1 MAKGQRGKTV
11 RRAKTSKSAK
21 GSAMSIPQLRKG
33 LDHITDYT
41 ESLVKSGV
49 TSTKQLAK
57 QFAAEW
63 HKVFG
68 KRMSLSTAESYIK
81 HMMGMKGKPGKKG
94 TRKLRGGSQSLA
106 GAPMAALTR
115 PGTDLPYGNFLEY
128 VSKGFWNPEPAIK
141 GDTGRDQSIAL
152 PYAGTGSN
160 KISGGGLLSSL
171 SNGLSAISFRP
182 FQAENPS
189 SPQQDMMSAWKGQG
203 MGPGPESWQQTWTP
217 RLQPGA
223 APNPTL
229 GVFQRELTRDVT
241 TR

>member
-1 MAKGQRGKTV
+1 
-11 RRAKTSKSAK
+11 
-21 GSAMSIPQLRKG
+21 MSIPQLRKG

-41 ESLVKSGV
+41 ESLVQSGV
-49 TSTKQLAK
+49 SSTKQLAK
-57 QFAAEW
+57 SFAAEW
-63 HKVFG
+63 HRVFG
-68 KRMSLSTAESYIK
+68 KRMNLSTAESYIK
-81 HMMGMKGKPGKKG
+81 HMMGMKGKSGKKG
-94 TRKLRGGSQSLA
+94 TRKMRGGSSPLA

-128 VSKGFWNPEPAIK
+128 VNKGFWNPEPAIK

-160 KISGGGLLSSL
+160 KISGGGLLSSI
-171 SNGLSAISFRP
+171 SNGMSTISFRP

-189 SPQQDMMSAWKGQG
+189 SPQQDAMSAWKGQG

-217 RLQPGA
+217 RMQQGA
-223 APNPTL
+223 APNPVL
-229 GVFQRELTRDVT
+229 GVFQRELTADVT

>member
-1 MAKGQRGKTV
+1 MVKGQRGKTV
-11 RRAKTSKSAK
+11 KKSKPMTGK
-21 GSAMSIPQLRKG
+21 VMSIPQLRKG

-41 ESLVKSGV
+41 ESLVQSGV
-49 TSTKQLAK
+49 SSTKQLAK
-57 QFAAEW
+57 SFAAEW
-63 HKVFG
+63 HRVFG
-68 KRMSLSTAESYIK
+68 KRMNLSTAESYIK
-81 HMMGMKGKPGKKG
+81 HMMGMKGKSGKKG
-94 TRKLRGGSQSLA
+94 TRKMRGGSSPLA

-128 VSKGFWNPEPAIK
+128 VNKGFWNPEPAIK

-160 KISGGGLLSSL
+160 KISGGGLLSSI
-171 SNGLSAISFRP
+171 SNGMNTISFRP

-189 SPQQDMMSAWKGQG
+189 SPQQDAMSAWKGQG

-217 RLQPGA
+217 RMQQGV
-223 APNPTL
+223 APNPVL
-229 GVFQRELTRDVT
+229 GVFQRELTADVT

>member
-1 MAKGQRGKTV
+1 MVKGQRGKTV
-11 RRAKTSKSAK
+11 KKSKPMTGK
-21 GSAMSIPQLRKG
+21 VMSIPQLRKG

-41 ESLVKSGV
+41 ESLVQSGV
-49 TSTKQLAK
+49 SSTKQLAK
-57 QFAAEW
+57 SFAAEW
-63 HKVFG
+63 HRVFG
-68 KRMSLSTAESYIK
+68 KRMNLSTAESYIK
-81 HMMGMKGKPGKKG
+81 HMMGMKGKSGKKG
-94 TRKLRGGSQSLA
+94 TRKMRGGSSPLA

-128 VSKGFWNPEPAIK
+128 VNKGFWNPEPAIK

-160 KISGGGLLSSL
+160 KISGGGLLSSI
-171 SNGLSAISFRP
+171 SNGMNTISFRP

-189 SPQQDMMSAWKGQG
+189 SPQQDAMSAWKGQG

-217 RLQPGA
+217 RMQQGA
-223 APNPTL
+223 APNPVL
-229 GVFQRELTRDVT
+229 GVFQRELTADVT

>member
-1 MAKGQRGKTV
+1 MVKGQRGKTV
-11 RRAKTSKSAK
+11 KKSKVSKGKT
-21 GSAMSIPQLRKG
+21 MSIPQLRKG
-33 LDHITDYT
+33 LDHITTYT
-41 ESLVKSGV
+41 ESLVQSGV
-49 TSTKQLAK
+49 SSTKELAK
-57 QFAAEW
+57 RFAKEW
-63 HKVFG
+63 HRVFG
-68 KRMSLSTAESYIK
+68 KQMSLSTAESYVK
-81 HMMGMKGKPGKKG
+81 HMMGMKGKPTKGKKG
-94 TRKLRGGSQSLA
+94 TRKMRGGAALE

-128 VSKGFWNPEPAIK
+128 VNKGFWNPEPAIK

-189 SPQQDMMSAWKGQG
+189 SFQQDAMSAWKGQG

-229 GVFQRELTRDVT
+229 GVFQRELTNDVR